1 VFLFGENDSLATIE
15 IASEPSEM
23 IPDGRL
29 VMMKDSG
36 HRNLIKQPEV
46 FGKNVADVLRE

>member
-1 VFLFGENDSLATIE
+1 
-15 IASEPSEM
+15 
-23 IPDGRL
+23 L